1 MENAKIYLPVNK
13 KKINSQGCVKLDN
26 DVLVIITNYAVKTG
40 LSNKKIASMI
50 IRQAEKN
57 NMINLTEIGGEE

>member
-1 MENAKIYLPVNK
+1 MENAKIYLPVDK

-26 DVLVIITNYAVKTG
+26 DVLSIITNYAVKTG

-57 NMINLTEIGGEE
+57 NLINLTEIGGEE

>member
-26 DVLVIITNYAVKTG
+26 DVLSIITNYAVKTG

-57 NMINLTEIGGEE
+57 NLINLTEIGGEE